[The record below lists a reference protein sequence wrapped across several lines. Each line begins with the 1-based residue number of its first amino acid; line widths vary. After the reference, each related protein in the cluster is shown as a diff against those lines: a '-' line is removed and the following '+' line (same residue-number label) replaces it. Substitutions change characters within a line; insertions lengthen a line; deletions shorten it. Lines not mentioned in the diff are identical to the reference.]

1 MTVTKKKLVRIFYKD
16 LGLSLKESNN
26 LLNRFIRIIIDNGQ
40 KKVIKISGFG
50 SFYMKKTSKRV
61 GRNPKTRET
70 YIIEPMKKFTF
81 NPSKKLKNKL
91 N

>member
-50 SFYMKKTSKRV
+50 
-61 GRNPKTRET
+61 
-70 YIIEPMKKFTF
+70 
-81 NPSKKLKNKL
+81 
-91 N
+91 